1 MPAILKKIMMKYLD
15 MSFIHG
21 ILPIRNNS
29 AIFAEKK
36 PRMHT
41 VYELLRSTKCAL
53 YEIESIIKSLVNSN
67 SEKNIYT
74 RRNFRR
80 TIKEEFLL
88 FMRLFLSENGRVVTN
103 ECCRW
108 KIRSKPIQ

>member
-1 MPAILKKIMMKYLD
+1 MPAILKKRNND

-41 VYELLRSTKCAL
+41 VYELLRSTECAL

-67 SEKNIYT
+67 LDLNPLK
-74 RRNFRR
+74 RRIF
-80 TIKEEFLL
+80 
-88 FMRLFLSENGRVVTN
+88 
-103 ECCRW
+103 
-108 KIRSKPIQ
+108 IR